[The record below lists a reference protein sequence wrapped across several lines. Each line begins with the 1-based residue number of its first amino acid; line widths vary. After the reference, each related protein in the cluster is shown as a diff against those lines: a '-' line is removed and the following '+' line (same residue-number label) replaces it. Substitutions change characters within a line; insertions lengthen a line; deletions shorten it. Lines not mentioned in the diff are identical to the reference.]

1 MHLRH
6 LLLPCLD
13 PGLTLRFYRDV
24 LALPVH
30 GNAVRIDWS
39 TLECVQAQRP
49 VGSVH
54 LAFNVAPSR
63 LQAAAQWIGARATL
77 LSDAQGRQH
86 VWNGWHDDDTH
97 CQSDVAGARCGM

>member
-1 MHLRH
+1 MHLHH

-30 GNAVRIDWS
+30 GNAVRIGWS

-49 VGSVH
+49 VGSV
-54 LAFNVAPSR
+54 L
-63 LQAAAQWIGARATL
+63 
-77 LSDAQGRQH
+77 
-86 VWNGWHDDDTH
+86 
-97 CQSDVAGARCGM
+97 